1 MSWTSKWTST
11 HLAAAGLAV
20 AVLAAP
26 VVAQAGVVVSSS
38 GPSASQYPVGRQI
51 GTNDRI
57 VLRDGDTLTVL
68 QNGGTRVFRGAGT
81 YVLAQA
87 SVTSTNAGF
96 QRLTT
101 QRAASRARTG
111 AVRSAGDV
119 GPPSNPSLWYV
130 DIAAAGTLCLPD
142 PENVRL
148 WRADTQ
154 ADSSYAITAEGL
166 SEGPVNATFRAG
178 ESLAIW
184 DINNPP
190 MAGHTYRIGHGSG
203 ATAVDV
209 RFVFLDGVPATP
221 EELAGT
227 LIANGCTVQLAQLA
241 SATEVAE

>member
-1 MSWTSKWTST
+1 MSWTSKS
-11 HLAAAGLAV
+11 LAAAGLAL

-26 VVAQAGVVVSSS
+26 QVAQAGVVVSSS
-38 GPSASQYPVGRQI
+38 GPSAGQYPVGRQV

-81 YVLAQA
+81 YVLSQA
-87 SVTSTNAGF
+87 SATSTNAGF

-111 AVRSAGDV
+111 AVRGAGDA

-130 DIAAAGTLCLPD
+130 DVAAAGTLCLTDPD
-142 PENVRL
+142 TVRL

-154 ADSSYAITAEGL
+154 AESSYAIAAEGM
-166 SEGPVNATFRAG
+166 SEGPVDATFRAG

-184 DINNPP
+184 DINHPP

-203 ATAVDV
+203 TNAVDV
-209 RFVFLDGVPATP
+209 RFVFLDAVPATP

-241 SATEVAE
+241 SATQVTE